1 MTGTLQSKVHDLENE
16 MLGRLVERQRETRT
30 AVVALVSKVHHFQLG
45 PPGVAKSRLVR
56 TLISLI
62 DEFGE
67 NDYFERLVTRFSTP
81 DELFGPPSLSALKA
95 DKYKVVTNRMLPEA
109 KIAFVDEVFKANSSI
124 LNALLSIM
132 NERVFY
138 NDVPVDVPL
147 ATMFCA
153 SNELPQGEELE
164 AMYDRIH
171 FRHIVRPIQEPGNY
185 IRMLK
190 GQQLPPAVPVI
201 TWDEV
206 VEAQKEVEAVTIPE
220 DVYDAMNT
228 LRNNLRTQ
236 GIEPT
241 DRRFAECLKIIRGTA
256 WMSGRTAADIDD
268 MKLLRHVLWT
278 TPNEISIAD
287 KVVLELANPLE
298 KEGQDLLEEIERLA
312 TELDDAIRNSDNKQV
327 KNKKGIEIHSKLE
340 RAKEDLDNLEKRAV
354 QSGRKSDAIEE
365 AKTRLYTTTR
375 TLLKEIFKIE
385 SPE

>member
-1 MTGTLQSKVHDLENE
+1 MTATLQDKVHDLENE

-30 AVVALVSKVHHFQLG
+30 AVVALISKVHHFQLG

-67 NDYFERLVTRFSTP
+67 GDYFERLLTRFSTP
-81 DELFGPPSLSALKA
+81 DEVFGPPSLTALKN
-95 DKYKVVTNRMLPEA
+95 DKYQIVTNRMLPEA
-109 KIAFVDEVFKANSSI
+109 KIAFIDEAFKANSSI
-124 LNALLSIM
+124 LNSFLSIM
-132 NERVFY
+132 NERIFY
-138 NDVPVDVPL
+138 NDVPMDVPL

-201 TWDEV
+201 TWTEV
-206 VEAQKEVEAVTIPE
+206 LEAQKEVEAVTIPE

-256 WMSGRTAADIDD
+256 WLSDRTQADIDD

-278 TPNEISIAD
+278 TPNEISVAD

-340 RAKEDLDNLEKRAV
+340 RAKEDLDGLEKRAV